1 MKNKYLLFRWAFVG
15 PKTFSYKLFLFFGL
29 LLPIVAQAQSISGT
43 VFRDFNSNGVYDTP
57 PASTT
62 HTELGLAGVE
72 VKVFNAAG
80 TNVTPGLAVTTTA
93 SGSYTITPTQSGP
106 YRVELT
112 FPASLDHYFQG
123 FVVSSQASNVQF
135 VTTLP
140 ATVNFGVIY
149 PKDFCQ
155 PNPDLAVSCFVSG
168 DPLLAGS
175 SVADDDALVKVPF
188 GIASAS
194 TTSPTKLATA
204 LDVGSVWGAA
214 YQRTT
219 KKLFTSAFLKRHV
232 GLGKLGL
239 GGIYVTNVTTTPT
252 STTYADLESLGIDLG
267 ASLLGARTLPSSG
280 TVSNNDANVFNLV
293 GKIGLG
299 GLAISDDESKLYT
312 IDLYNKQLI
321 IMNIGNPAKS
331 SLVAA
336 DLQLVSLPAPSCPN
350 GSGAVR
356 PFAVN
361 VANGKVYVGLVCSGE
376 TSVVS
381 SASNLTG
388 YVYEMEP
395 TTNVFSTSPILT
407 IPLSYTKGDMHTSW
421 ASLGNTWSPWVTTFT
436 QLYRG
441 GASTVGARVGR
452 AQPMLSNIGFT
463 DDGDMLITMM
473 DRGGHQLGYRNRNTT
488 DTKTTPDTLYNGYIS
503 GDLLRARYNGSAWAL
518 ESNGRVAATST
529 KALLTGAG
537 VANSQGPGG
546 GEFYAN
552 ENYNDGTNDVH
563 QETVQ
568 GGSVVVP
575 GTNQVVTTVM
585 DPISVWSGGFSWF
598 SNTNGDDLKRYQVYL
613 TVGTGAN
620 AATYGKANGLGII
633 AATCDPAPIQIGNR
647 VWKDTNNNGI
657 QDAGE
662 LPLAGVIILLKG
674 TGLPTAGVSVTT
686 SASGEYYFSN
696 RTATSTAGFANSLSL
711 TYGGS
716 YSLTFPLSASAG
728 TLNLS
733 GKPNSATGT
742 NADAID
748 TDASSSG
755 LISFS
760 LGLPGQNNFNYD
772 VGYIDLC
779 AIATTATASSCTPAT
794 NQYTVS
800 GTISLTNTTAGTI
813 TLSDGVRSTSL
824 AVTATTTSIPYSLSG
839 LISGT
844 GAHTL
849 TVSLP
854 GCGTATA
861 VYTAPAAC
869 SVAASISVTSATVC
883 YGSATSLTA
892 TGCNGTVTWS
902 NSTTGTVLNTPTL
915 FQTTSYTATCTTISG
930 NTATAVATV
939 TVLPQPV
946 LNLAASSTLVTVNT
960 PVSLSAIGCQGTVS
974 WSSGE
979 TGTSITVTPT
989 LATQTYS
996 ATCSTGP
1003 DCLTTASILI
1013 ETEAQAVISVNST
1026 TVCYGS
1032 TATLMATDCAGTVTW
1047 NNGTTSTSL
1056 TTPALISTTSYTA
1069 TCTTATSSTFAVAT
1083 VTVLDQPLLTLS
1095 ASATLVT
1102 VNTPVTLTANGCTGS
1117 VTWSNGTTANTITV
1131 TPTQATQTYSTT
1143 CTTSPACFTT
1153 ASITIETEEPATLVV
1168 TSTTVCY
1175 GSSATLIA
1183 SGCLGTVTW
1192 SNSTTGTTLVTPAL
1206 TGTTDYTATCT
1217 TATSSTFAVATVTV
1231 LEQPLLDLAASATLA
1246 TTGTPVSLSAIGCSG
1261 TITWNTG
1268 ATGASITVTPTQATQ
1283 TYSATC
1289 TTGPDCFT
1297 TASILIETEAQAVI
1311 SVNSTTV
1318 CYGSTATLMATDCA
1332 GTVTWNN
1339 GITGT
1344 SLTTPALIST
1354 TSYTA
1359 TCTTAT
1365 SSTFAVATVTVLDQ
1379 PLLTIQASRTL
1390 VTAGTSVSLSA
1401 IGCVGTVNW
1410 SNGATGSSITVAPSS
1425 PSQTYS
1431 ATCITGQDCF
1441 ITASLVVETEAA
1453 AEITV
1458 SSETICYGSS
1468 GALSTSGCAGT
1479 VSWNTGATGTFLT
1492 TPALTTT
1499 TSYTATCI
1507 TATSTAFAVGTVT
1520 VLPQPALNL
1529 TASSTLVTINTPVS
1543 LSALDCQG
1551 IVSWN
1556 TGATG
1561 STIMVTPTLTT
1572 QLYSATCTTGPACF
1586 TTTSIVIETEAP
1598 ADITVDS
1605 QTICYGS
1612 TAVLQANGCTGVI
1625 TWSNGITATSL
1636 TIPVLTQTTSYT
1648 AFCTT
1653 ATSSAFTIGT
1663 VTVLDQPLLDLLASS
1678 PLVTVN
1684 TPVSLSAIGCQ
1695 GTVTWSTSAIGAT
1708 IIVTPTLA
1716 TQTYSATCSTGPD
1729 CLSTASILIETEEPA
1744 TLTVTSATVCYGTS
1758 ATLTAAGC
1766 GGTISWSN
1774 GSTGSTLVTPAL
1786 TSTTDYTATC
1796 TTATSSTFAVATV
1809 TVLDQPLLS
1818 LQASATLVTTGT
1830 SISLSATGCAGTVS
1844 WNNGETGSTIMATPT
1859 MASQTYSATCTTG
1872 PGCFT
1877 TASITIETEVPA
1889 MINVNSETICYGTI
1903 ATLMA
1908 TDCAGT
1914 VTWNTGAT
1922 GTSLTTP
1929 SLTQTTSYTAICTTA
1944 TSSTLAVGTVTVLDQ
1959 PLLELT
1965 ASSTLVTTG
1974 TPVGLSAMGCSGTI
1988 TWSTGATGASITV
2001 SPTQA
2006 TQIYSATCTTG
2017 PACFTTASLVIT
2029 TEEPANLI
2037 VTSATICYGSSA
2049 TLTAAGCA
2057 GTISW
2062 NMGATGISLTTPV
2075 LTQTTTYTA
2084 TCTTATSST
2093 FAVGTVTVLDQP
2105 LLSLQAS
2112 ATLVAAGT
2120 PVSLSA
2126 IGCSGTITWSN
2137 GATGSTITVVPTLA
2151 SQTYSATCT
2160 TGPACFTTA
2169 SIQLLTTA
2177 ALGDFVFEDV
2187 NKDGVQDSNDLPIAG
2202 ATVTLLQNG
2211 SPVATTTTDA
2221 SGLYSFTGLTPGT
2234 PYSVSFTTPAGFSTT
2249 TGANV
2254 GGDDGLDSDPV
2265 NGVTASLTLGAGEVN
2280 ASLDAGFVRPLVA
2293 AVSYALAKS
2302 VDQSRAEKGG
2312 VVTYTISLTNTSP
2325 TTGTNVLV
2333 TDAFSTSALS
2343 VVGSATVTAGTFV
2356 ASTTGGLWTIP
2367 SLAGGAVASLS
2378 FQAQINEEG
2387 LSYNVA
2393 TAPDGQTATAC
2404 ITVPYHVCDNTPF
2417 EFLIVAPAS
2426 SDFYQWSR
2434 NGIPIPGATSA
2445 TYSVTQA
2452 GEYTVAGTANGCTD
2466 GTCCPVIVVAD
2477 AVPSLTAVGVAAS
2490 CAGSTPLN
2498 DARISLVAS
2507 TTNAISYNISL
2518 GSSFTTPLLAT
2529 NQSLSAVSGGVLL
2542 ANQVNPDEAPG
2553 QSYTIRVYSA
2563 EGCYSDVSVVIP
2575 PTQCQCPPAV
2585 CVPFSIKK
2593 VVRK

>member
-1 MKNKYLLFRWAFVG
+1 
-15 PKTFSYKLFLFFGL
+15 
-29 LLPIVAQAQSISGT
+29 
-43 VFRDFNSNGVYDTP
+43 
-57 PASTT
+57 
-62 HTELGLAGVE
+62 
-72 VKVFNAAG
+72 
-80 TNVTPGLAVTTTA
+80 
-93 SGSYTITPTQSGP
+93 
-106 YRVELT
+106 
-112 FPASLDHYFQG
+112 
-123 FVVSSQASNVQF
+123 
-135 VTTLP
+135 
-140 ATVNFGVIY
+140 
-149 PKDFCQ
+149 
-155 PNPDLAVSCFVSG
+155 
-168 DPLLAGS
+168 
-175 SVADDDALVKVPF
+175 
-188 GIASAS
+188 
-194 TTSPTKLATA
+194 
-204 LDVGSVWGAA
+204 
-214 YQRTT
+214 
-219 KKLFTSAFLKRHV
+219 
-232 GLGKLGL
+232 
-239 GGIYVTNVTTTPT
+239 
-252 STTYADLESLGIDLG
+252 
-267 ASLLGARTLPSSG
+267 
-280 TVSNNDANVFNLV
+280 
-293 GKIGLG
+293 
-299 GLAISDDESKLYT
+299 
-312 IDLYNKQLI
+312 
-321 IMNIGNPAKS
+321 
-331 SLVAA
+331 
-336 DLQLVSLPAPSCPN
+336 
-350 GSGAVR
+350 
-356 PFAVN
+356 
-361 VANGKVYVGLVCSGE
+361 
-376 TSVVS
+376 
-381 SASNLTG
+381 
-388 YVYEMEP
+388 
-395 TTNVFSTSPILT
+395 
-407 IPLSYTKGDMHTSW
+407 
-421 ASLGNTWSPWVTTFT
+421 
-436 QLYRG
+436 
-441 GASTVGARVGR
+441 
-452 AQPMLSNIGFT
+452 
-463 DDGDMLITMM
+463 
-473 DRGGHQLGYRNRNTT
+473 
-488 DTKTTPDTLYNGYIS
+488 
-503 GDLLRARYNGSAWAL
+503 
-518 ESNGRVAATST
+518 
-529 KALLTGAG
+529 
-537 VANSQGPGG
+537 
-546 GEFYAN
+546 
-552 ENYNDGTNDVH
+552 
-563 QETVQ
+563 
-568 GGSVVVP
+568 
-575 GTNQVVTTVM
+575 
-585 DPISVWSGGFSWF
+585 
-598 SNTNGDDLKRYQVYL
+598 
-613 TVGTGAN
+613 
-620 AATYGKANGLGII
+620 
-633 AATCDPAPIQIGNR
+633 
-647 VWKDTNNNGI
+647 
-657 QDAGE
+657 
-662 LPLAGVIILLKG
+662 
-674 TGLPTAGVSVTT
+674 
-686 SASGEYYFSN
+686 
-696 RTATSTAGFANSLSL
+696 
-711 TYGGS
+711 
-716 YSLTFPLSASAG
+716 
-728 TLNLS
+728 
-733 GKPNSATGT
+733 
-742 NADAID
+742 
-748 TDASSSG
+748 
-755 LISFS
+755 
-760 LGLPGQNNFNYD
+760 
-772 VGYIDLC
+772 
-779 AIATTATASSCTPAT
+779 
-794 NQYTVS
+794 
-800 GTISLTNTTAGTI
+800 
-813 TLSDGVRSTSL
+813 
-824 AVTATTTSIPYSLSG
+824 
-839 LISGT
+839 
-844 GAHTL
+844 
-849 TVSLP
+849 
-854 GCGTATA
+854 
-861 VYTAPAAC
+861 
-869 SVAASISVTSATVC
+869 
-883 YGSATSLTA
+883 
-892 TGCNGTVTWS
+892 
-902 NSTTGTVLNTPTL
+902 
-915 FQTTSYTATCTTISG
+915 
-930 NTATAVATV
+930 
-939 TVLPQPV
+939 PQPV

-1047 NNGTTSTSL
+1047 NNGTTGTSL
-1056 TTPALISTTSYTA
+1056 TTPALIGTTSYTA

-1102 VNTPVTLTANGCTGS
+1102 VNTPVTLIANGCTGS

-1143 CTTSPACFTT
+1143 CTTGPACFTT
-1153 ASITIETEEPATLVV
+1153 TSITIETEEPATLVV

-1231 LEQPLLDLAASATLA
+1231 LEQPLLDLTASATLA

-1311 SVNSTTV
+1311 SINSTTV
-1318 CYGSTATLMATDCA
+1318 CYGTPATLTATGCA
-1332 GTVTWNN
+1332 GSVSWSN
-1339 GITGT
+1339 GTTGT

-1390 VTAGTSVSLSA
+1390 VTAGTPVSLSA

-1678 PLVTVN
+1678 TLVTVN

-1695 GTVTWSTSAIGAT
+1695 GTVTWSTSTIGAT

-1729 CLSTASILIETEEPA
+1729 CLTIASILIETEEPA
-1744 TLTVTSATVCYGTS
+1744 TLTVTSAIVCYGTS

-1774 GSTGSTLVTPAL
+1774 GSTGSTLVTPTL

-1818 LQASATLVTTGT
+1818 LQASAILVTTGT

-1974 TPVGLSAMGCSGTI
+1974 TPVSLSAIGCSGTI
-1988 TWSTGATGASITV
+1988 TWSNGATGSTITV
-2001 SPTQA
+2001 VPTQA
-2006 TQIYSATCTTG
+2006 SQTYSATCTTG

-2062 NMGATGISLTTPV
+2062 NMGATGTSLTTPV

-2093 FAVGTVTVLDQP
+2093 FAVGTVTVLEQP
-2105 LLSLQAS
+2105 VLSLQAS
-2112 ATLVAAGT
+2112 STLVTTGT
-2120 PVSLSA
+2120 PVS
-2126 IGCSGTITWSN
+2126 
-2137 GATGSTITVVPTLA
+2137 
-2151 SQTYSATCT
+2151 
-2160 TGPACFTTA
+2160 
-2169 SIQLLTTA
+2169 
-2177 ALGDFVFEDV
+2177 
-2187 NKDGVQDSNDLPIAG
+2187 
-2202 ATVTLLQNG
+2202 
-2211 SPVATTTTDA
+2211 
-2221 SGLYSFTGLTPGT
+2221 
-2234 PYSVSFTTPAGFSTT
+2234 
-2249 TGANV
+2249 
-2254 GGDDGLDSDPV
+2254 
-2265 NGVTASLTLGAGEVN
+2265 
-2280 ASLDAGFVRPLVA
+2280 
-2293 AVSYALAKS
+2293 
-2302 VDQSRAEKGG
+2302 
-2312 VVTYTISLTNTSP
+2312 
-2325 TTGTNVLV
+2325 
-2333 TDAFSTSALS
+2333 
-2343 VVGSATVTAGTFV
+2343 
-2356 ASTTGGLWTIP
+2356 
-2367 SLAGGAVASLS
+2367 
-2378 FQAQINEEG
+2378 
-2387 LSYNVA
+2387 
-2393 TAPDGQTATAC
+2393 
-2404 ITVPYHVCDNTPF
+2404 
-2417 EFLIVAPAS
+2417 
-2426 SDFYQWSR
+2426 
-2434 NGIPIPGATSA
+2434 
-2445 TYSVTQA
+2445 
-2452 GEYTVAGTANGCTD
+2452 
-2466 GTCCPVIVVAD
+2466 
-2477 AVPSLTAVGVAAS
+2477 
-2490 CAGSTPLN
+2490 
-2498 DARISLVAS
+2498 
-2507 TTNAISYNISL
+2507 
-2518 GSSFTTPLLAT
+2518 
-2529 NQSLSAVSGGVLL
+2529 
-2542 ANQVNPDEAPG
+2542 
-2553 QSYTIRVYSA
+2553 
-2563 EGCYSDVSVVIP
+2563 
-2575 PTQCQCPPAV
+2575 
-2585 CVPFSIKK
+2585 
-2593 VVRK
+2593 